1 MKEAIQAGHV
11 EGKAMRDAATT
22 FLQSY
27 RASPH
32 TTTKK
37 SPFAAMHGG
46 REMRTKLSME
56 TYCGDIIDR
65 EQVVNTKAKMVSRDT
80 CAKEHRLK
88 VGDQVVVMQKRK
100 NKLTTVF
107 NPTPLTV
114 TNIKGSMITTNKNEW
129 SITRDAS
136 KFRKSSKKD
145 GEEIYE
151 AENDTNEQSDQ
162 HEHEEDEEYNEGDIE
177 QDNEGAN
184 DVNVE
189 PPMAR
194 PERERQPPA
203 WLRDYET

>member
-114 TNIKGSMITTNKNEW
+114 TNIK
-129 SITRDAS
+129 
-136 KFRKSSKKD
+136 
-145 GEEIYE
+145 
-151 AENDTNEQSDQ
+151 
-162 HEHEEDEEYNEGDIE
+162 
-177 QDNEGAN
+177 
-184 DVNVE
+184 
-189 PPMAR
+189 
-194 PERERQPPA
+194 
-203 WLRDYET
+203 